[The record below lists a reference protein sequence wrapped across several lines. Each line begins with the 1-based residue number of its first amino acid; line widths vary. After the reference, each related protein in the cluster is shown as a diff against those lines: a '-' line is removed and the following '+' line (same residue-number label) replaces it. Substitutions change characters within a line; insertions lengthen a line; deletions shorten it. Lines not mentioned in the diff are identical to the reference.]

1 METSNRKRFMKL
13 VNHPVNSSFIE
24 RLQQR
29 ATNRDKIRVDNQIHF
44 KFLAIMTN
52 QDSSNIEANVSFEDI
67 REELVTIS
75 LHKIINNTIDSCNK
89 VYKTN
94 IDKKESLYTYGEA
107 MDIHNLIVDIV
118 DKHKEVK

>member
-1 METSNRKRFMKL
+1 
-13 VNHPVNSSFIE
+13 
-24 RLQQR
+24 
-29 ATNRDKIRVDNQIHF
+29 
-44 KFLAIMTN
+44 MTN
-52 QDSSNIEANVSFEDI
+52 QDSSNIEVNVSFEDI

-75 LHKIINNTIDSCNK
+75 LHKRINNTIDSCNK